1 MPAPHVIIGGGA
13 AGAYAARALAER
25 GIRVVLLTDEAVPP
39 YDRTVLTK
47 AALTGEQVTLPPLW
61 PDAPWRELIEVRTS
75 VTVRAVDPAAREV
88 RLSDGEV
95 LTYAALLLATG
106 AQARALPAF
115 GDAHTIRTVAD
126 LEALRR
132 ALPDQGRVL
141 VLGGGVIG
149 LETAASLRGLGHV
162 VEVVEAAPRVLA
174 RGIPE
179 PVAAWLADRHAL
191 EGVSVRTGT
200 LLTDVPEGFDA
211 VVVGVGVL
219 PRTALAEAA
228 GIHCDNGIVTDLYGR
243 TDLPDVYA
251 AGDCANWDGVRH
263 EAWNVAGEQGAV
275 VGATMAGE
283 PAPWVGPA
291 TTWSDQYDATLHAVG
306 RQGPQDETVVVS
318 TPELALVLAFDP
330 RDPSRLTYACGVSPG
345 ALAARPI
352 RAAQRVIA
360 AEAPVPRE
368 ELAGALSSAD
378 ARTIATVLLGAAKAK
393 S

>member
-47 AALTGEQVTLPPLW
+47 AALLGGETELPPLW
-61 PDAPWRELIEVRTS
+61 PDAPWRDLIEVRTA
-75 VTVRAVDPAAREV
+75 VTATRIDPAAHTV
-88 RLSDGEV
+88 TLASSAD
-95 LTYAALLLATG
+95 LPYAALLLATG
-106 AQARALPAF
+106 AEPRRLPAF
-115 GDAHTIRTVAD
+115 GDAFVIRTVAD
-126 LEALRR
+126 LEALRA
-132 ALPDQGRVL
+132 ALPESGRAL

-149 LETAASLRGLGHV
+149 LETAAALRELGHE
-162 VEVVEAAPRVLA
+162 VEVVEAADRVLA

-179 PVAAWLADRHAL
+179 PIATWLAARHEERGVRLRTDTVL
-191 EGVSVRTGT
+191 ESPP
-200 LLTDVPEGFDA
+200 DGFDL
-211 VVVGVGVL
+211 VVVGVGVT
-219 PRTALAEAA
+219 PRVELARAA
-228 GIHCDNGIVTDLYGR
+228 GVHCDNGIVTDLYGR

>member
-1 MPAPHVIIGGGA
+1 M
-13 AGAYAARALAER
+13 
-25 GIRVVLLTDEAVPP
+25 LLTDEAVPP

-47 AALTGEQVTLPPLW
+47 AALLGGETELPPLW
-61 PDAPWRELIEVRTS
+61 PDAPWRDLIEVRTA
-75 VTVRAVDPAAREV
+75 VTATRIDPAAHTV
-88 RLSDGEV
+88 TLASSAD
-95 LTYAALLLATG
+95 LPYAALLLATG
-106 AQARALPAF
+106 AEPRRLPAF
-115 GDAHTIRTVAD
+115 GDAFVIRTVAD
-126 LEALRR
+126 LEALRA
-132 ALPDQGRVL
+132 ALPESGRAL

-149 LETAASLRGLGHV
+149 LETAAALRELGHE
-162 VEVVEAAPRVLA
+162 VEVVEAADRVLA

-179 PVAAWLADRHAL
+179 PIATWLAARHEERGVRLRTDTVL
-191 EGVSVRTGT
+191 ESPP
-200 LLTDVPEGFDA
+200 DGFDL
-211 VVVGVGVL
+211 VVVGVGVT
-219 PRTALAEAA
+219 PRVELARAA
-228 GIHCDNGIVTDLYGR
+228 GVHCDNGIVTDLYGR

-263 EAWNVAGEQGAV
+263 EAWNVAGEQGADENDGTARARKPAV
-275 VGATMAGE
+275 WRRPSAWAWGRSTTNSVRCAGNRC
-283 PAPWVGPA
+283 
-291 TTWSDQYDATLHAVG
+291 SDQYDATLHAVG

-330 RDPSRLTYACGVSPG
+330 RDPSRLTYAYGVSPG